1 MKILIDSTIP
11 FIQGVFEPYAEVAY
25 KDGGEISHDDLSG
38 TEALVIRTRTRCN
51 AELLK
56 GTPVKIIATATAG
69 LDNIDID
76 YCHDNGIFVNNADG
90 CNSGGVMNYVFSA
103 LYGCA
108 ARKSIPLTGATFGI
122 IGVGGTGKKVERM
135 ARMLGFKVL
144 LCDPPRAA
152 KEGTSQFCSLD
163 HLLSSS
169 DIVSLHLPL
178 NENTRGMAD
187 AGFFSKMRLGAFF
200 INTAHGEIVCEDA
213 LIDAMSKLGPVVV
226 DAWQNEPSINLKLL
240 DMVDIATPHIAGY
253 SYQGKQISTMM
264 AVRAV
269 ARFFSIPEL
278 YDFYPKTDVKSLEAV
293 KLNFSGMTQGQI
305 ASVIQYNYPIFSD
318 DFLFRMNPSGFTEMR
333 ANYQYR
339 REFYID

>member
-1 MKILIDSTIP
+1 MRIVIDNSIP
-11 FIQGVFEPYAEVAY
+11 FIRGVFEPYGDVVY
-25 KDGGEISHDDLSG
+25 MNGKEIAHSDLEG
-38 TEALVIRTRTRCN
+38 VDALIIRTRTKCDRN
-51 AELLK
+51 LLE

-69 LDNIDID
+69 LDNIDIN
-76 YCHDNGIFVNNADG
+76 YCRENGIFVKNADG

-122 IGVGGTGKKVERM
+122 VGVGSSGRKVEHM

-144 LCDPPRAA
+144 LCDPPREEA
-152 KEGTSQFCSLD
+152 EGKTQFCSLD
-163 HLLSSS
+163 YLLSNS

-178 NENTRGMAD
+178 NDCTRGLAD
-187 AGFFSKMRLGAFF
+187 DDFFRKMRLGAFF
-200 INTAHGEIVCEDA
+200 INTAHGEIISEEALMDA
-213 LIDAMSKLGPVVV
+213 IPKLGPVVIDV
-226 DAWQNEPSINLKLL
+226 WHNEPSVNLKLL

-269 ARFFSIPEL
+269 ARFFSIRDL
-278 YDFYPKTDVKSLEAV
+278 YEFYPVTDVKSLEAV
-293 KLNFSGMTQGQI
+293 RLNFSGMNQGQI
-305 ASVIQYNYPIFSD
+305 AATIQYNYPIFTD
-318 DFLFRMNPSGFTEMR
+318 DFMFRMNPSGFIEMR
-333 ANYQYR
+333 SNYQYR